1 MVQQPETTFLQ
12 WGLASSQSIVK
23 VYMVLQFY
31 LTSTVFAQ
39 IVQDDGS
46 GGGICRRAEGFV
58 GVAPG
63 QSAVFYDGDAV
74 LCGGIICPA

>member
-1 MVQQPETTFLQ
+1 MRTEFRVADVQWASAAPTDKPISCGVKIRSTGEPMGGATFEP
-12 WGLASSQSIVK
+12 
-23 VYMVLQFY
+23 
-31 LTSTVFAQ
+31 
-39 IVQDDGS
+39 DGP
-46 GGGICRRAEGFV
+46 GGGVCRCAEGFL